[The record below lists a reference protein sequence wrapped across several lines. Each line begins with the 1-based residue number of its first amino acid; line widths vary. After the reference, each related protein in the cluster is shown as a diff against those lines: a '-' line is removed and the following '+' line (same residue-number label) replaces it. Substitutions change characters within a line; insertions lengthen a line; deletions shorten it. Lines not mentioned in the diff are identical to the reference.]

1 MQALKGS
8 WFQRAAHSVEL
19 DESVVSSPDLLL
31 AIPEAAQLREP
42 VAEGSPP
49 QLSSTVLCPLVSG
62 FPAAPT
68 CSVSSANKD

>member
-1 MQALKGS
+1 M
-8 WFQRAAHSVEL
+8 
-19 DESVVSSPDLLL
+19 SSPDLLL
-31 AIPEAAQLREP
+31 AVPEAAQLREP